1 MTRIL
6 IVEDERQ
13 IAEIERDYL
22 QSHGYETHLIERGDD
37 VVPWLK
43 AHDADLILLDVML
56 PGMDGLQ
63 VCKAVREFSQIP
75 IMMLTAR
82 IEEIDRIL
90 GLELGADD
98 YLCKP
103 FSPREMVARVKAL
116 LRRSQRQPSAQNH
129 DFHLDAERYQVVYQ
143 ERSCPLSAV
152 EFALLKMLSDTPGRI
167 YSRSQLIENIYT
179 DHRVVS
185 DRTVDSHIKKLRHKL
200 AAELTDKEIIHSVYG
215 VGYKFEW
222 PETNEEPTETTA

>member
-6 IVEDERQ
+6 IVEDEPQ
-13 IAEIERDYL
+13 IAAIERDYL
-22 QSHGYETHLIERGDD
+22 HSHGYETHLLERGDE
-37 VVPWLK
+37 VVAWLK
-43 AHDADLILLDVML
+43 NHSADLMLLDIML

-63 VCKAVREFSQIP
+63 VCKAVREFSQVP
-75 IMMLTAR
+75 IMMVTAR
-82 IEEIDRIL
+82 VEEIDRIL

-116 LRRSQRQPSAQNH
+116 LRRSQLKPSASQR
-129 DFHLDAERYQVVYQ
+129 DFHLDAERYQAVYQ
-143 ERSCPLSAV
+143 ERNCPLSAV
-152 EFALLKMLSDTPGRI
+152 EFALLKLLIDTPGRI

>member
-6 IVEDERQ
+6 IVEDEPQ

-22 QSHGYETHLIERGDD
+22 QSHGYETHLLERGDE
-37 VVPWLK
+37 VVAWLK
-43 AHDADLILLDVML
+43 AHDADLMLLDVML

-82 IEEIDRIL
+82 VEEIDRIL

-116 LRRSQRQPSAQNH
+116 LRRSQRQATQPNH

-143 ERSCPLSAV
+143 GRSCPLSAV
-152 EFALLKMLSDTPGRI
+152 EFALLKLLSDTPGRI

-222 PETNEEPTETTA
+222 PESPEKTA